1 MALITN
7 KRLIGVNA
15 SGHFTG
21 DDPGAFT
28 DTAWGN
34 TTQDGVQIQLAT
46 TNAELQSGQAKMLE
60 SVSLVSANIS
70 LVFAFVVSELQVFQR
85 LWGMVT
91 GDLAGGLSGGTPVAE
106 KLTVGQASLG
116 AREERLY
123 VEGPGPASTRTARGF
138 RCRVSDLGGMSF
150 ASNAYQ
156 TPGATWAVL
165 NPEDSNPPFTI
176 EDAV

>member
-7 KRLIGVNA
+7 KRLIGINET
-15 SGHFTG
+15 GHFTG

-28 DTAWGN
+28 DTPWGN

-70 LVFAFVVSELQVFQR
+70 LVFALVVSELQVFQR

-91 GDLAGGLSGGTPVAE
+91 GDLTGGLPGVAE

-116 AREERLY
+116 AREDRLY
-123 VEGPGPASTRTARGF
+123 VEGPGPVSTRTARGF

-165 NPEDSNPPFTI
+165 NPEDANPPFTI